1 MEENQD
7 FLSGIQDPEKT
18 SAEGPEVSHQSALAP
33 PRFRSQWDEVIPS
46 FAEFNDLPTCTVPD
60 QSMTI
65 SEIIARFT
73 KSGIM
78 PVRDYTDTGGND
90 APDDPDFDPLDFDPD
105 FWKNEVARLRA
116 ALDAQGKKTEENSQN
131 VDNNPPA
138 TE

>member
-18 SAEGPEVSHQSALAP
+18 SAEGSEVSHQSASAP
-33 PRFRSQWDEVIPS
+33 RRFRSQWDEEYPS
-46 FAEFNDLPTCTVPD
+46 YAEYNDLPSCTIPD
-60 QSMTI
+60 QSMSI

-78 PVRDYTDTGGND
+78 PVRDYSDTGGND

-105 FWKNEVARLRA
+105 FWKNEAARLRA
-116 ALDAQGKKTEENSQN
+116 ALEAQGGKVEEDSQN
-131 VDNNPPA
+131 VNNNPPP